1 MKAFGQP
8 KPKTLT
14 ALFLHLLS
22 TATFSL
28 LLLWVFTIISTRVY
42 IFHNAY
48 IHHLQTV
55 EDELWIREQCKDP
68 EFYAHLAAHSV
79 LCQNVFENA
88 RKNTLLVALNETVST
103 ASACGTVGCWELLAF
118 VQSGGLSLVATVS
131 IVLLAVVTVVFP
143 SLNIISKWLRE
154 RDAWSRSS
162 PSFIFF
168 DPFL

>member
-1 MKAFGQP
+1 MRAFGKQE
-8 KPKTLT
+8 PKTVP
-14 ALFLHLLS
+14 ALLFSLLS

-28 LLLWVFTIISTRVY
+28 LVLWAFTIVSTRVY

-103 ASACGTVGCWELLAF
+103 ASACGTIGCWELLAF
-118 VQSGGLSLVATVS
+118 VQNGGLSLVATVS
-131 IVLLAVVTVVFP
+131 IILLVVVTVVFP
-143 SLNIISKWLRE
+143 SLSIISKWLRE
-154 RDAWSRSS
+154 RDAW
-162 PSFIFF
+162 
-168 DPFL
+168 